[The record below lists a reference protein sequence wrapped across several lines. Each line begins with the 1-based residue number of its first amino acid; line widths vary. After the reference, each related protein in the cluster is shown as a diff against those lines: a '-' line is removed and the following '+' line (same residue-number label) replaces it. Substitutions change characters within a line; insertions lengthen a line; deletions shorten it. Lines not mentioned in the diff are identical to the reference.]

1 MFQYRQKKILQNEY
15 FSYSQR
21 GFQPVYPILY
31 VFSVPIPF
39 NNGTKWRQTKNPTQH
54 NVKAIETLP
63 QKKEVCSKIAANF
76 TTLYSDTEKTI
87 HLKRG
92 KSE

>member
-1 MFQYRQKKILQNEY
+1 MVPKNYYFLSQYLLITVQ
-15 FSYSQR
+15 
-21 GFQPVYPILY
+21 
-31 VFSVPIPF
+31 
-39 NNGTKWRQTKNPTQH
+39 KWRQIKNPTQH
-54 NVKAIETLP
+54 NIKAIETLP

-92 KSE
+92 KSK